1 MFLSYDIFIAFR
13 KVWHFIGNTKI
24 KLLNKLTMV
33 VKVKTPGTSEKEWE
47 NPQAPEKT
55 SDDRDK
61 EQLIR
66 QFKEAKR
73 RKDNLSTEEPQR
85 EETKNEDI

>member
-1 MFLSYDIFIAFR
+1 
-13 KVWHFIGNTKI
+13 
-24 KLLNKLTMV
+24 MV
-33 VKVKTPGTSEKEWE
+33 VKVNSPDEDEKEWE
-47 NPQAPEKT
+47 NPQAPEMT

-73 RKDNLSTEEPQR
+73 RKDNLSTEEPNDEQN
-85 EETKNEDI
+85 KNNEI

>member
-1 MFLSYDIFIAFR
+1 
-13 KVWHFIGNTKI
+13 
-24 KLLNKLTMV
+24 MV
-33 VKVKTPGTSEKEWE
+33 VKVKTPDATEKEWE
-47 NPQAPEKT
+47 NPQDPKEP

>member
-1 MFLSYDIFIAFR
+1 
-13 KVWHFIGNTKI
+13 
-24 KLLNKLTMV
+24 MV
-33 VKVKTPGTSEKEWE
+33 VKVNTPDTGEKEWE

-73 RKDNLSTEEPQR
+73 RKDNLSTEEPNK
-85 EETKNEDI
+85 EDSNKNI

>member
-1 MFLSYDIFIAFR
+1 MLVTD
-13 KVWHFIGNTKI
+13 KKED
-24 KLLNKLTMV
+24 K
-33 VKVKTPGTSEKEWE
+33 PEKEWE

-55 SDDRDK
+55 GDDRDK

-73 RKDNLSTEEPQR
+73 RHDNLTETDEDNTETEE
-85 EETKNEDI
+85 KH

>member
-1 MFLSYDIFIAFR
+1 
-13 KVWHFIGNTKI
+13 
-24 KLLNKLTMV
+24 MV
-33 VKVKTPGTSEKEWE
+33 VKVKNPGTDEKEWE

-66 QFKEAKR
+66 QFKESKR
-73 RKDNLSTEEPQR
+73 RKDNLSTEEPK
-85 EETKNEDI
+85 EEKKTNNDI

>member
-1 MFLSYDIFIAFR
+1 
-13 KVWHFIGNTKI
+13 
-24 KLLNKLTMV
+24 MV
-33 VKVKTPGTSEKEWE
+33 VRATNPGTGEQEWE

-73 RKDNLSTEEPQR
+73 RKDNLSNDEPDKEE
-85 EETKNEDI
+85 KKDNKDI

>member
-1 MFLSYDIFIAFR
+1 
-13 KVWHFIGNTKI
+13 
-24 KLLNKLTMV
+24 MV
-33 VKVKTPGTSEKEWE
+33 VKTNIPGDGEKEWE
-47 NPQAPEKT
+47 NPQDPAMT

-73 RKDNLSTEEPQR
+73 RKDNLSTEEPKK
-85 EETKNEDI
+85 EETKNENI

>member
-1 MFLSYDIFIAFR
+1 
-13 KVWHFIGNTKI
+13 
-24 KLLNKLTMV
+24 MV
-33 VKVKTPGTSEKEWE
+33 VKVKNPDAGEKEWE
-47 NPQAPEKT
+47 NPRAPENT

-73 RKDNLSTEEPQR
+73 RKDNLSTEEPN
-85 EETKNEDI
+85 EEKTENKDI

>member
-1 MFLSYDIFIAFR
+1 
-13 KVWHFIGNTKI
+13 
-24 KLLNKLTMV
+24 MV
-33 VKVKTPGTSEKEWE
+33 VKVKTPGTDEKEWE

-73 RKDNLSTEEPQR
+73 RKDNLSTNEPD
-85 EETKNEDI
+85 EDKPTTNKDI

>member
-1 MFLSYDIFIAFR
+1 
-13 KVWHFIGNTKI
+13 
-24 KLLNKLTMV
+24 MV
-33 VKVKTPGTSEKEWE
+33 VQVKKPDVTEKQWE
-47 NPQAPEKT
+47 NPKAPEKT

-73 RKDNLSTEEPQR
+73 RKDNLSTTDEP
-85 EETKNEDI
+85 NENTNKDI

>member
-1 MFLSYDIFIAFR
+1 
-13 KVWHFIGNTKI
+13 
-24 KLLNKLTMV
+24 MV
-33 VKVKTPGTSEKEWE
+33 VKVNTPGSGQKEWE

-73 RKDNLSTEEPQR
+73 RKDNLSTEEPTTK
-85 EETKNEDI
+85 EETRNEDI

>member
-1 MFLSYDIFIAFR
+1 MPAA
-13 KVWHFIGNTKI
+13 KKKQQGQE
-24 KLLNKLTMV
+24 
-33 VKVKTPGTSEKEWE
+33 EKEWE
-47 NPQAPEKT
+47 NPVNPANT

-73 RKDNLSTEEPQR
+73 RNDNLTTEEDQ
-85 EETKNEDI
+85 NEQQTENY

>member
-1 MFLSYDIFIAFR
+1 
-13 KVWHFIGNTKI
+13 
-24 KLLNKLTMV
+24 MV
-33 VKVKTPGTSEKEWE
+33 VKVKTPDTNEKEWD
-47 NPQAPEKT
+47 NPQAPEHT

-73 RKDNLSTEEPQR
+73 RKDNLSTDEPNKD
-85 EETKNEDI
+85 EKPKDKDI

>member
-1 MFLSYDIFIAFR
+1 
-13 KVWHFIGNTKI
+13 
-24 KLLNKLTMV
+24 MV
-33 VKVKTPGTSEKEWE
+33 VIANNPGDEEKEWE
-47 NPQAPEKT
+47 NPQAPANT

-73 RKDNLSTEEPQR
+73 RKDNLSTEEPD
-85 EETKNEDI
+85 EETKDNEI

>member
-1 MFLSYDIFIAFR
+1 
-13 KVWHFIGNTKI
+13 
-24 KLLNKLTMV
+24 MV
-33 VKVKTPGTSEKEWE
+33 VKVKNPGTDEKEWE

-66 QFKEAKR
+66 QFKESKR
-73 RKDNLSTEEPQR
+73 RKDNLSTEEPK
-85 EETKNEDI
+85 EEKKMNNDI

>member
-1 MFLSYDIFIAFR
+1 
-13 KVWHFIGNTKI
+13 
-24 KLLNKLTMV
+24 MV
-33 VKVKTPGTSEKEWE
+33 VKVKTPDTGEKEWE

-66 QFKEAKR
+66 QYKEAKR
-73 RKDNLSTEEPQR
+73 RKDNLSTEEPNK
-85 EETKNEDI
+85 EEDSNKNI